1 MSIYLLDLDL
11 FLLMLPGVFKL
22 IDLSVISLF
31 FIYSLSV
38 LMKSK
43 IQNENNQYWLSNE
56 WFGWSLNN
64 LLISYVIE

>member
-1 MSIYLLDLDL
+1 MIDL
-11 FLLMLPGVFKL
+11 FLLMFPSVFKL
-22 IDLSVISLF
+22 IDLSVMSLF

-43 IQNENNQYWLSNE
+43 IHNENNQYWLSNE
-56 WFGWSLNN
+56 RFGWSLNN

>member
-56 WFGWSLNN
+56 
-64 LLISYVIE
+64 